1 MASND
6 SVMNGPGLELLASL
20 EQQFVE
26 SKTLHL
32 KGKARVRLSQ
42 LSFPNPIRPI
52 DPKLVKVLKRTF
64 KGEGCLQQDSAF
76 SLPAIIDDSS
86 LTLALQELG
95 VSADHFKADSILSP
109 ANFELPHNIQLA
121 CLHGQHRVAA
131 AKEVLGS
138 GNKWWLPYAG
148 LDDKARQLLREGRT
162 YSTNY
167 TDGEI
172 FCQIILCRFQ
182 NKREEAARWRAR
194 ITANKEGDLGRLLK
208 RWTIIN
214 ALESIIQFR
223 GYWNAFHLGSLDI
236 LLSIKCDEEIACY
249 IKQIR
254 DTISHIIGD
263 NSLIHG
269 VDRASVERIQLRA
282 PAISKMDSQYIEAE
296 MLSDR
301 LFPAIKDPAARS
313 GILQRLLGTEQPILS
328 IYTLFKDLRYLDPA
342 ARAMR
347 ALLPKRSKESLRV
360 GFFSLFRPDGNR
372 EPLDIQDS
380 ETSYTTVSGDH
391 NYLFGLAYRELFL
404 AAIRYFTN
412 PSTVS
417 SKKDMNPIEQNVDGT
432 KRYLGFRLL
441 EFGQRIGFSIQ
452 TDQDALIDPSE
463 RLLADM
469 LRSLPREI
477 FYVNEPIP
485 EALSALFKGYLSN
498 STLAASA
505 VSRPSL
511 TTLKIGE
518 PLSHRC
524 GRHCGGSLDD
534 EDRLHL
540 FIRKMHAPLSRFPR
554 GGHDISSFYVKRCR
568 YQAFFGAASIRE
580 ILNPVVPGGTGE
592 GISETS
598 IPSAADDTA
607 MTDGRIFTNL
617 WPQGETQSREVNT
630 DFTSQPEPTG
640 FTHGNTHG
648 EIPKSSGLNVEFVS
662 HSGLVYAT
670 SIFIRSGVE
679 TRAKTYAKAGLSL
692 MDERGRHWLWNEC
705 FDALVETET
714 RRIVVIGKV
723 PDSSREN
730 REKGRRAI
738 VRNKAELDEQEGG
751 DTHLRHK
758 NLPSVEESTEVEL

>member
-52 DPKLVKVLKRTF
+52 DPNLVKVLKRTF
-64 KGEGCLQQDSAF
+64 KSEGCLQQDSTF
-76 SLPAIIDDSS
+76 SLPAIIDDNS
-86 LTLALQELG
+86 LTLALEGLG
-95 VSADHFKADSILSP
+95 VGADRFKADSILSP
-109 ANFELPHNIQLA
+109 AKFELPHNIQLA

-131 AKEVLGS
+131 AEKLLGS
-138 GNKWWLPYAG
+138 GNKWWLDSTTKHNSCSEKVALIRLIIPMERYSVKLSSADSRINEKKQ
-148 LDDKARQLLREGRT
+148 LDGVPELLPT
-162 YSTNY
+162 
-167 TDGEI
+167 
-172 FCQIILCRFQ
+172 
-182 NKREEAARWRAR
+182 K
-194 ITANKEGDLGRLLK
+194 KETLADC
-208 RWTIIN
+208 
-214 ALESIIQFR
+214 
-223 GYWNAFHLGSLDI
+223 
-236 LLSIKCDEEIACY
+236 LSEIACY
-249 IKQIR
+249 IKQIK
-254 DTISHIIGD
+254 DTITHIIGD

-269 VDRASVERIQLRA
+269 VDRASLDSIQLRA

-301 LFPAIKDPAARS
+301 LFPAIKDPATRS
-313 GILQRLLGTEQPILS
+313 GILQRLLGIEQPILS

-360 GFFSLFRPDGNR
+360 SFFSLFRPDGNR

-380 ETSYTTVSGDH
+380 EISYTTVSGDH

-404 AAIRYFTN
+404 GAIRYFTN
-412 PSTVS
+412 TSNVS

-477 FYVNEPIP
+477 FNVNEPIP
-485 EALSALFKGYLSN
+485 DALSALFKGYLSN

-505 VSRPSL
+505 VSRPSI

-524 GRHCGGSLDD
+524 GRYCGGSPDD

-540 FIRKMHAPLSRFPR
+540 FIRKMHAPLSKFPR
-554 GGHDISSFYVKRCR
+554 GGHDISSFYVKTSK
-568 YQAFFGAASIRE
+568 YQAFFGEAVIRE
-580 ILNPVVPGGTGE
+580 ILKPVVPGGTGE

-598 IPSAADDTA
+598 IPSAADDTV

-617 WPQGETQSREVNT
+617 LPQGGIQQSREVNT
-630 DFTSQPEPTG
+630 DFTSQPNPTG

-648 EIPKSSGLNVEFVS
+648 NTDGETPKSSGLNVEFVTES
-662 HSGLVYAT
+662 DLVHSM
-670 SIFIRSGVE
+670 SIFTRSRVE
-679 TRAKTYAKAGLSL
+679 ARAKTYAKAGLSL
-692 MDERGRHWLWNEC
+692 MDERGRPC
-705 FDALVETET
+705 
-714 RRIVVIGKV
+714 G
-723 PDSSREN
+723 
-730 REKGRRAI
+730 
-738 VRNKAELDEQEGG
+738 
-751 DTHLRHK
+751 
-758 NLPSVEESTEVEL
+758 